1 MAKRSAKDNERLR
14 MNMKSLDGKK
24 LLVISSDSNDI
35 SFVQAAKDMGV
46 YVVCCDRYQDWSLS
60 PAKQLA
66 DEAWN
71 IDYTDTEAVA
81 EKCRA
86 SGIDGVIAGYGE
98 DRVAAAC
105 RIARAIGS
113 PFYAT
118 EEQINITRN
127 KQQFKELCLKNG
139 VPVPINYCLKL
150 PISEQERRAIA
161 YPVIVKPSDNGGR
174 KGISVCL
181 EEAELDA
188 ALVYAQ
194 EQSKNGQVVVE
205 EYIVGTEMS
214 SVYTL
219 SNGEISLSCVNDKYN
234 SEDQGGVS
242 RLCDLVLT
250 PSRYYDL
257 YMQTVDAGL
266 RKLLKDI
273 GALNGVAN
281 FQMMVGKDGIRVFEM
296 GFRVNGND
304 DFKVIRKNNG
314 IDFLKMLI
322 SHSLTGDMGDD
333 ISKDNPCFKRYNC
346 TLCMYL
352 HSGTVGTIS
361 YNALSG
367 KQEIDD
373 VCILRQPGTVIIEDG
388 TNRQKALLVKF
399 SGETLEEIEKT
410 IHFIQDNTKILDSA
424 GNSMTLK
431 PFRTERLF
439 GK

>member
-1 MAKRSAKDNERLR
+1 MS
-14 MNMKSLDGKK
+14 MKSLEGKK

-35 SFVQAAKDMGV
+35 SFVQAAQEMGV
-46 YVVCCDRYQDWSLS
+46 YVVCCDRYTNWDIS
-60 PAKQLA
+60 PAKKLA

-71 IDYTDTEAVA
+71 MDYSDTVSVA
-81 EKCRA
+81 AKCHEN
-86 SGIDGVIAGYGE
+86 GIDGVIAGYSE

-105 RIARAIGS
+105 RISKAIGA

-127 KQQFKELCLKNG
+127 KRKFKDLCKKNG
-139 VPVPINYCLKL
+139 VPVPIDYCINL
-150 PISEQERRAIA
+150 PVSEAERNAIV
-161 YPVIVKPSDNGGR
+161 YPIIVKPSDNGGR

-181 EEAELDA
+181 NASELDQ

-194 EQSKNGQVVVE
+194 EQSKNGQVIAE
-205 EYIVGTEMS
+205 EYVTGTELS
-214 SVYTL
+214 SIYTL
-219 SNGEISLSCVNDKYN
+219 ANGEISLSCLNDKYN

-250 PSRYYDL
+250 PSRHYDL
-257 YMQTVDAGL
+257 YMRTVDAGL

-273 GALNGVAN
+273 GATNGVAN
-281 FQMMVGKDGIRVFEM
+281 FQMIVGENGIRVFEM

-304 DFKVIRKNNG
+304 DFKVIRKNNE

-322 SHSLTGDMGDD
+322 AYSLTGDMGDD
-333 ISKDNPCFKRYNC
+333 LSKDNPCFKNYNS

-352 HSGTVGTIS
+352 HSGTVGTVS
-361 YNALSG
+361 YEALTR

-373 VCILRQPGTVIIEDG
+373 ICILRQPGSIIVEDE
-388 TNRQKALLVKF
+388 TNRQKALLIKF

-410 IHFIQDNTKILDSA
+410 IHYIQRNTQILDIE
-424 GNSMTLK
+424 GKDMTLK
-431 PFRTERLF
+431 PFRTDRLF